1 MGQITLSI
9 KDDTL
14 ASLRKDY
21 DAFVRVSLKLDP
33 QFATPSFE
41 DFLRAKLLDNMV
53 PLTEHAVQRM
63 LEGGQYAW
71 AKRTLDKE
79 FPDVVAILMRQ
90 AGEFGFGFASRSEWT
105 PDELAKACR
114 DWAKAIVAEAQSDAS
129 LVDPLAA
136 QIKSAVHD
144 IQTLEEMMQTPA
156 WRLAESLRQR
166 IYEAKLACEMSV
178 GSAARDKLG
187 ELRGLLRLMNVALSQ
202 SEIAGLAAI
211 GADVPVC
218 FVGRPCVMEGI
229 GEKLTLLEEQL
240 PPALVL
246 ANPGVPCG
254 TADVFRALALNPGD
268 VRPRSPRAEW
278 RNDMTAA
285 AIRTQPVIGQV
296 LGALAETRLQPVLMS
311 GSGATCFGLARNYA
325 EAEATAAKL
334 QEAQPHWWVRPARLM
349 QAPSALLP

>member
-90 AGEFGFGFASRSEWT
+90 AGEFGFGFAARSEWT

-114 DWAKAIVAEAQSDAS
+114 DWAKAIVAEAQSDVS

-187 ELRGLLRLMNVALSQ
+187 ELRGLLRLGLSH
-202 SEIAGLAAI
+202 
-211 GADVPVC
+211 
-218 FVGRPCVMEGI
+218 
-229 GEKLTLLEEQL
+229 
-240 PPALVL
+240 
-246 ANPGVPCG
+246 
-254 TADVFRALALNPGD
+254 
-268 VRPRSPRAEW
+268 
-278 RNDMTAA
+278 
-285 AIRTQPVIGQV
+285 
-296 LGALAETRLQPVLMS
+296 
-311 GSGATCFGLARNYA
+311 GSFQ
-325 EAEATAAKL
+325 K
-334 QEAQPHWWVRPARLM
+334 QEAQQIMEYMRLLKPEIFVDEPYDVFARLAGWLRSVF
-349 QAPSALLP
+349 APAAAARRAPGPGPEQRRP